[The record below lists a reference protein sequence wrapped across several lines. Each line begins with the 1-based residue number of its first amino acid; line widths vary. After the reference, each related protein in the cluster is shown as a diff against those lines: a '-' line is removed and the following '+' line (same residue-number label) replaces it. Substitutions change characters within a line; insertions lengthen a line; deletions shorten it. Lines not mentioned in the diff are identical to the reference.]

1 MMGGGARSAA
11 LATPDR
17 PKYIRLTSEDRR
29 AALIEAA
36 RICIAREGIQG
47 FTVDKICAEAG
58 ISRGLIAHH
67 FGSINGLLAAVY
79 AKVYAESLPDTLD
92 TSSPELRIAALID
105 SYVDPRFF
113 NRVALNVWLALWGQI
128 SVNAELGAEHRRQ
141 YAAYLD
147 GVTTA
152 IAAVAKERGRTV
164 DARAV
169 AKALI
174 CLADGLGLQHCLDP
188 DVMPARE
195 ARALCLAFLGP
206 HLGSIP

>member
-1 MMGGGARSAA
+1 MGAARQTTG

-17 PKYIRLTSEDRR
+17 PKYIRLSSEDRR
-29 AALIEAA
+29 TALIQAA
-36 RICIAREGIQG
+36 RTCIAREGTHG
-47 FTVDKICAEAG
+47 FTVDKVCAEAG

-79 AKVYAESLPDTLD
+79 ARVYAESLPNPAHQF
-92 TSSPELRIAALID
+92 SAGARIAALID

-113 NRVALNVWLALWGQI
+113 NREALNVWLALWGQI

-147 GVTTA
+147 SVTTA

-164 DARAV
+164 DASAV

-188 DVMPARE
+188 DVMPASE

-206 HLGSIP
+206 HLGPIT

>member
-1 MMGGGARSAA
+1 MEGDNGRSA
-11 LATPDR
+11 LAVQDR
-17 PKYIRLTSEDRR
+17 PKYTRLTGEERR
-29 AALIEAA
+29 AYLIEAA
-36 RICIAREGIQG
+36 RACIARGGIQQ
-47 FTVDKICAEAG
+47 FTVDKVCAEAG
-58 ISRGLIAHH
+58 VSRGLIAHH

-79 AKVYAESLPDTLD
+79 ARVYAESLPDPANAAT
-92 TSSPELRIAALID
+92 PKARITALIG

-113 NRVALNVWLALWGQI
+113 NREALNVWLALWGQI

-152 IAAVAKERGRTV
+152 IAALARERGRAV
-164 DARAV
+164 DAGSV

-188 DVMPARE
+188 EVMPADE
-195 ARALCLAFLGP
+195 AHALCLAFLEP
-206 HLGSIP
+206 HLGPVG